1 MSDAP
6 LRELSLFSGGGGGLL
21 GSHLLGWQ
29 IMGMAEWTNSARAI
43 LEARIADGSLPD
55 VTIHRDVQ
63 ELDPT
68 EYIGKVDIVT
78 GGFPCQPFSTAGKR
92 LGVDDPRNMWP
103 HTIRI
108 LKGTQAPYGF
118 FENVGALL
126 SSGYFGTVLG
136 DLTAAGFDVAWD
148 DVPASAVGA
157 PHLRSRLWIYARK
170 RTGDEPDTREIPLKR
185 IATMGSEGWERLTGH
200 GSWSDETDHG
210 EPAKWPRSGV
220 VLGDVAYHTPRAAFP
235 KGIPKRYGVWPHV
248 RLSWAKK
255 APLEA
260 ESRFQKMWTTPM
272 AGEARTY
279 TLPPSAVVRGSLTGD
294 MVREYGPHGQGYFE
308 GGDAP
313 AEHDRM
319 WNTPKVHD
327 SKVAS
332 LPAAELTRDS
342 LAGDMAREHGVNG
355 RTFVGHEE
363 GMWPTPTATDGQR
376 RGKATDPDHWIES
389 AHRHAE
395 KGVRLHLHLNVA
407 AEFAEQD
414 RDPRAEMWPTPT
426 TMDASG
432 RPVRSPE
439 ELAEAR
445 AAQGGGMR
453 NLREAVPHAQ
463 AEMFPTPVASRNDK
477 SRKAMTFQQSP
488 PGLGQHLNLLEGRI
502 PVELEGVRW
511 DELPPRTHEILEQG
525 GFDRDSWD
533 AHWETFPT
541 PTATERAG
549 INPNTG
555 KGAGLSRTVKDRAA
569 KDRHLYPTPRAG
581 KMTGETQEAWEARRA
596 RGDVS
601 TPPMALA
608 AAMADESDYDGIR
621 YPTILCGGSM
631 AGGPGAQAQCQDLID
646 QGIPEKEAVRM
657 FGFTLEGMAKWRA
670 RGGKAD
676 PNAKRTAYKDADKKQ
691 EAQEADN
698 TPAVET
704 PAVEKL
710 FFPTP
715 TAFEGDSIS
724 DTTEVPS
731 NYKRPLYDKVAGRT
745 WPTPVASDAKGANLS
760 FSDTMSANNLPTTAI
775 RAEAAKTGT
784 DASYKMGLLNPEWV
798 AWLMGWPIGWTSP
811 EPLPEGNLE
820 TWMEMSRGR
829 SWWRSEPEGIPR
841 LTHKGT
847 EAGSRANR
855 LKALGNGQV
864 SLCCAR
870 SYEVLR
876 QTLDLCYTQAEQDE
890 EPVGLDA
897 LFGF

>member
-1 MSDAP
+1 MPDAP

-29 IMGMAEWTNSARAI
+29 IMGMAEWTDSARAI

-55 VTIHRDVQ
+55 VTLHRDVQ
-63 ELDPT
+63 QLDPA

-92 LGVDDPRNMWP
+92 MGVDDPRNMWP
-103 HTIRI
+103 QTIRI

-170 RTGDEPDTREIPLKR
+170 RVGNEPDTTEIPLKR
-185 IATMGSEGWERLTGH
+185 IASKGSEGWERLTGH
-200 GSWSDETDHG
+200 GSWSDDIDHG

-220 VLGDVAYHTPRAAFP
+220 VLGDVAYHTPRSAFP
-235 KGIPKRYGVWPHV
+235 KGIPKRYGIWPHV
-248 RLSWAKK
+248 RLSWENK
-255 APLEA
+255 APFEP
-260 ESRFQKMWTTPM
+260 ESRFRKMWSTPV
-272 AGEARTY
+272 ACDVKSA
-279 TLPPSAVVRGSLTGD
+279 TLPPSAVRRDSLPGD
-294 MVREYGPHGQGYFE
+294 MVRMYGVHGKGYFE
-308 GGDAP
+308 GDSGVDGD
-313 AEHDRM
+313 
-319 WNTPKVHD
+319 
-327 SKVAS
+327 
-332 LPAAELTRDS
+332 
-342 LAGDMAREHGVNG
+342 
-355 RTFVGHEE
+355 
-363 GMWPTPTATDGQR
+363 
-376 RGKATDPDHWIES
+376 
-389 AHRHAE
+389 
-395 KGVRLHLHLNVA
+395 
-407 AEFAEQD
+407 
-414 RDPRAEMWPTPT
+414 EMWPTPT

-432 RPVRSPE
+432 RPLRSPE

-445 AAQGGGMR
+445 RTKGGGMR
-453 NLREAVPHAQ
+453 NLREAVPHA
-463 AEMFPTPVASRNDK
+463 EMDRFPTPMASRNGK
-477 SRKAMTFQQSP
+477 SRKAMTLQQSP
-488 PGLGQHLNLLEGRI
+488 PGLDQHLNLLDGRI
-502 PVELEGVRW
+502 PPELEGVRW
-511 DELPPRTHEILEQG
+511 DELPPRTHEILKQG

-533 AHWETFPT
+533 ARGETFPT

-555 KGAGLSRTVKDRAA
+555 KGAGLSRTVKDRELAA
-569 KDRHLYPTPRAG
+569 RNLYPTPRAG
-581 KMTGETQEAWEARRA
+581 KMTGETQTAWEARHA

-601 TPPMALA
+601 TPPLALA
-608 AAMADESDYDGIR
+608 AAIADTNDYTGIR
-621 YPTILCGGSM
+621 YPTILTGGSM
-631 AGGPGAQAQCQDLID
+631 CGGPGAQAQCQDLID

-657 FGFTLEGMAKWRA
+657 FGFTLEGMAAWRA

-676 PNAKRTAYKDADKKQ
+676 PNAKRTAYKNADKKQ
-691 EAQEADN
+691 QEERRGADDG
-698 TPAVET
+698 PAN
-704 PAVEKL
+704 PAAIERL

-724 DTTEVPS
+724 DSTEVPS

-760 FSDTMSANNLPTTAI
+760 FSDSMSARNLPTTAI
-775 RAEAAKTGT
+775 RAEAEEKNTN
-784 DASYKMGLLNPEWV
+784 ASYKLGLLNPEWV

-811 EPLPEGNLE
+811 EPLPEGNFD
-820 TWMEMSRGR
+820 TWMEMCRGR
-829 SWWRSEPEGIPR
+829 SWWRDEPPTIPR
-841 LTHKGT
+841 LSLKGT

-876 QTLDLCYTQAEQDE
+876 KTLLSCYTQAEQDE